1 MLSLLVRMTD
11 RAGNVSD
18 YAKVKCRIITKAE
31 ADAAKAAPLAKLSGT
46 VVFGNDPVAGVEM
59 TLTSDKGPKIPPAK
73 TDSSGFFS
81 FTNLPPGKY
90 KLAAKAV
97 LHNKTRKTEQDVTV
111 ESTEEANPKPVRIV
125 LK

>member
-1 MLSLLVRMTD
+1 
-11 RAGNVSD
+11 
-18 YAKVKCRIITKAE
+18 VKCRIITKAE
-31 ADAAKAAPLAKLSGT
+31 ADAAKAAPLAKLRGT

-81 FTNLPPGKY
+81 FTNFPPGKY
-90 KLAAKAV
+90 KLAARAV
-97 LHNKTRKTEQDVTV
+97 IHNKTRKTEQDVTV
-111 ESTEEANPKPVRIV
+111 ESTEEANPKPVRVV